1 MQDTRYQQQS
11 RQQQSRQQQS
21 RQQSLDELSTPLW
34 EVTYCVLDLETTG
47 GSAATCEITEIG
59 AVKYRG
65 GEPAGTFQ
73 TLVNP
78 GCEIP
83 PTITI
88 LTGITHAMVVN
99 APHINEALPTFLEFI
114 GDAVIVGHNV
124 RFDMAFLNAAA
135 QRLGYGKLANTTVD
149 TAALARRLVRQD
161 VRNLKLS
168 TLAAHFRSPITP
180 NHRALA
186 DAQATAHVMFRLLE
200 QSGSLG
206 TTHLDDLLLLCSAKG
221 GANYAKIELTED
233 LPRLPGVY
241 LFRNRDGEVIYV
253 GKAKNLRSRVRQYF
267 HGDTRRTIASMLRDL
282 NSIEYRVCP
291 TELEAEI
298 TELRLIAAHRPTY
311 NRRGRPSRSTYWVK
325 LTPER
330 FPRLSIART
339 LKEDGGLYLGPY
351 KQRKRAQLI
360 VAALW
365 DATLGRRC
373 TGPPGKRRALCAP
386 AQLGRAMC
394 PCDGSL
400 SVDDYRPVVDL
411 ITAGF
416 TDRPELLLTPLAE
429 RITDCVAQLRYEDAA
444 RLRDRYDGL
453 RASLID
459 RMRWQ
464 ALQTAGSISA
474 EIADGSGFCLL
485 AGRLVGSWG
494 PGELPLQA
502 DMRTTVFE
510 QVPTTAEAAA
520 EARLI
525 WRWLDRDD
533 AAIIGSIALTTAS
546 PPELSEAVRF

>member
-1 MQDTRYQQQS
+1 MPSNQQS
-11 RQQQSRQQQS
+11 NKQVDKQG
-21 RQQSLDELSTPLW
+21 QQSLDDLSTPLW

-47 GSAATCEITEIG
+47 GSAASCEITEIG

-65 GEPAGTFQ
+65 GELIGTFQ

-78 GCEIP
+78 GAVIP

-88 LTGITHAMVVN
+88 LTGITHAMVID
-99 APHINEALPTFLEFI
+99 APRIDEALPTFLEFI

-124 RFDMAFLNAAA
+124 RFDMSFLNAASE
-135 QRLGYGKLANTTVD
+135 RLGYGRLANTTVD
-149 TAALARRLVRQD
+149 TAALARRLVRPD
-161 VRNLKLS
+161 VRNLKLR

-186 DAQATAHVMFRLLE
+186 DAQATAHVMFSLLE

-233 LPRLPGVY
+233 LPRRPGVY

-282 NSIEYRVCP
+282 ETIEYRICP

-298 TELRLIAAHRPTY
+298 TELRLIGAHRPRY
-311 NRRGRPSRSTYWVK
+311 NRRGRPAKSTYWVK
-325 LTPER
+325 LTPEK

-339 LKEDGGLYLGPY
+339 LKDDGGLYLGPF
-351 KQRKRAQLI
+351 KHRKRAQLV
-360 VAALW
+360 VAAIW
-365 DATLGRRC
+365 DATPVRRC
-373 TGPPGKRRALCAP
+373 TGPPGKRRAPCAP
-386 AQLGRAMC
+386 AQLGRALC

-400 SVDDYRPVVDL
+400 AADEYLPVVEL

-416 TDRPELLLTPLAE
+416 GDQPALLLTPLAE
-429 RITDCVAQLRYEDAA
+429 RVANCVAQLRYEDAA
-444 RLRDRYDGL
+444 RLRDRYEGL

-459 RMRWQ
+459 RIRWQ
-464 ALQTAGSISA
+464 ALQDAGWVSA
-474 EIADGSGFCLL
+474 ELSDGSGFCLSS
-485 AGRLVGSWG
+485 GRLIGSWG
-494 PGELPLQA
+494 PGELPLRPDHA
-502 DMRTTVFE
+502 SIGSG
-510 QVPTTAEAAA
+510 QVPETAEAAA

-525 WRWLDRDD
+525 WRWLARDD
-533 AAIIGSIALTTAS
+533 VAILDTADAFLGAVT
-546 PPELSEAVRF
+546 PPELAEAVGW